1 MPKGIWCNGITRHFD
16 CLDPSPTL
24 GIPVAEWRS
33 LVISSGSYPEDRWFK
48 STFCYFLGFILVIYI
63 TISYQVRTFMSLPL
77 LHSGKLVNSLAPF
90 GS

>member
-48 STFCYFLGFILVIYI
+48 SSLRL
-63 TISYQVRTFMSLPL
+63 SYPVNMYDDCHVQRQASLEI
-77 LHSGKLVNSLAPF
+77 F
-90 GS
+90 